1 VTATGTTHGTSPGL
15 DLVAASV
22 AIPAAYDPG
31 PDPQHV
37 RHHRVVSEPVLSM
50 RALNRALLARQLLLE
65 RASVPIAEA
74 VEQVG
79 GLQTQY
85 APSGY
90 VGLWTRLAGFERDA
104 LTTALEERSVIQA
117 TLMRVTIHIVSRREY
132 WAYALGVRSARRDQW
147 RRTFG
152 RATGAG
158 EPELAAAAGR
168 LRDALAGGPRD
179 VKELGDLA
187 KGFVGTHGLWVD
199 LVRVPPAGTW
209 QRRRADRLGLAE
221 DWVGS
226 PDTTEEDGLTHL
238 VRAYLRAFGPATW
251 GEIASWAG
259 ITTTAAKAGGAG
271 LELRH
276 FHDENGRALID
287 LPGEPLPDPRT
298 PAPVRFLPHWDANL
312 LVHARRTGLL
322 PEPFRSR
329 VFSTKN
335 PFSVGTYLVDGSVAG
350 AWSMRHGRIELD
362 QFVEVP
368 AAVQRQIDRERE
380 ALEVFHA

>member
-1 VTATGTTHGTSPGL
+1 MN
-15 DLVAASV
+15 
-22 AIPAAYDPG
+22 
-31 PDPQHV
+31 
-37 RHHRVVSEPVLSM
+37 EPVLSM

-65 RASVPIAEA
+65 RSSISIPDA

-79 GLQTQY
+79 GLQAQY

-104 LTTALEERSVIQA
+104 LTRALEDRIVIQA
-117 TLMRVTIHIVSRREY
+117 TLMRVTIHLVSRREY
-132 WAYALGVRSARRDQW
+132 WSYALGVRAARREGW

-152 RATGAG
+152 RATGMG
-158 EPELAAAAGR
+158 EPDLAAAAAR
-168 LRDALAGGPRD
+168 LRDALADGPRD

-221 DWVGS
+221 DWVGP
-226 PDTTEEDGLTHL
+226 PDATEEEGLTHL
-238 VRAYLRAFGPATW
+238 VRAYLRAFGPAAW
-251 GEIASWAG
+251 GDIASWAG
-259 ITTTAAKAGGAG
+259 ISVTAAKAAGAR
-271 LELRH
+271 LDLRRYR
-276 FHDENGRALID
+276 DETGRELID
-287 LPGEPLPDPRT
+287 LPGQPLPDAET

-322 PEPFRSR
+322 PEAFRPR

-350 AWSMRHGRIELD
+350 AWSLRDGRIELD
-362 QFVEVP
+362 PFVEVTS
-368 AAVQRQIDRERE
+368 AVQREIDRERE
-380 ALEVFHA
+380 ALQAFHA